1 VTTIRDGSRSLA
13 SSVTRE
19 RDEKR
24 VPTMRRPPRA
34 DAPMPPSDVA
44 PTRGREYPVRLG
56 ASLVGRPEDGGDGDD
71 GGDDDARALTVLRY
85 DWRSSDADETRRAS
99 VRATPS
105 GAVEVTYAS
114 KTNPMDGTVRYRGMR
129 RVKKGRRDEDVEE
142 GERAGEGASED
153 AGVDCALM
161 FDETTGTFTLERV
174 GCVVGSLRIA
184 RTDEGR
190 VGAGELGDGVGVRE
204 GAAGGSTAEDDADG
218 GKTEELFPSSPRKK
232 PKTKMKTD
240 V

>member
-1 VTTIRDGSRSLA
+1 
-13 SSVTRE
+13 
-19 RDEKR
+19 
-24 VPTMRRPPRA
+24 
-34 DAPMPPSDVA
+34 MPPSDVA

-56 ASLVGRPEDGGDGDD
+56 ASLVDRPGHTETADERDEEDE
-71 GGDDDARALTVLRY
+71 DARALTVLRY

-99 VRATPS
+99 VRATPT

-114 KTNPMDGTVRYRGMR
+114 KTNPEDGSVRYRGMR

-184 RTDEGR
+184 RADEGR
-190 VGAGELGDGVGVRE
+190 VGAGELGDGGGGKE
-204 GAAGGSTAEDDADG
+204 SAGAGGSTAAEDE
-218 GKTEELFPSSPRKK
+218 TEEPEALFPSSPRKK
-232 PKTKMKTD
+232 PKTKTKTD
-240 V
+240 G

>member
-1 VTTIRDGSRSLA
+1 MS
-13 SSVTRE
+13 
-19 RDEKR
+19 
-24 VPTMRRPPRA
+24 
-34 DAPMPPSDVA
+34 PSDGA

-56 ASLVGRPEDGGDGDD
+56 ASLVHRPGHTETADERDEEDE
-71 GGDDDARALTVLRY
+71 DARALTVLRY

-99 VRATPS
+99 VRATPT

-114 KTNPMDGTVRYRGMR
+114 KTNPEDGSVRYRGMR

-184 RTDEGR
+184 RADEGR
-190 VGAGELGDGVGVRE
+190 VGTGELGDGGGGRE
-204 GAAGGSTAEDDADG
+204 SAGAGGSTAAEDE
-218 GKTEELFPSSPRKK
+218 TEEPEALFPSSPRKK
-232 PKTKMKTD
+232 PKTKTKTD
-240 V
+240 G

>member
-1 VTTIRDGSRSLA
+1 MKTVKKR
-13 SSVTRE
+13 
-19 RDEKR
+19 KR
-24 VPTMRRPPRA
+24 VPTMHVCVTSRRT
-34 DAPMPPSDVA
+34 MSPSDGA

-56 ASLVGRPEDGGDGDD
+56 ASLVDHPGHTETAGERDD
-71 GGDDDARALTVLRY
+71 EDARALTVLRY

-99 VRATPS
+99 VRATPT

-114 KTNPMDGTVRYRGMR
+114 KTNPEDGSVRYRGMR

-184 RTDEGR
+184 RADEGR
-190 VGAGELGDGVGVRE
+190 VGAGELGDGGGGRE
-204 GAAGGSTAEDDADG
+204 SAGEGGSTAAEDETQEPEA
-218 GKTEELFPSSPRKK
+218 LFPSSPRKK
-232 PKTKMKTD
+232 PKTKTKTD
-240 V
+240 G

>member
-1 VTTIRDGSRSLA
+1 
-13 SSVTRE
+13 
-19 RDEKR
+19 
-24 VPTMRRPPRA
+24 M
-34 DAPMPPSDVA
+34 
-44 PTRGREYPVRLG
+44 RLG
-56 ASLVGRPEDGGDGDD
+56 ASLVHRPGHTETADEEDEEDE
-71 GGDDDARALTVLRY
+71 DARALTVLRY

-99 VRATPS
+99 VRATPT

-114 KTNPMDGTVRYRGMR
+114 KTNPEDGSVRYRGMR

-184 RTDEGR
+184 RADEGR
-190 VGAGELGDGVGVRE
+190 VGDGELGDGGGGRE
-204 GAAGGSTAEDDADG
+204 SAGAGGSTAAEDE
-218 GKTEELFPSSPRKK
+218 TEEPEALFPSSPRKK
-232 PKTKMKTD
+232 PKTKTKTD
-240 V
+240 G